1 MTDYNNIMREVSLIY
16 NEKSKN
22 NQFDLLFGVSSDTID
37 LIKFQL
43 NKLIVT
49 NLSTKKINKSVELID
64 SDIETLADLLN
75 YLETKST
82 GKDIDVGIVQKY
94 ARSKSNGNKDIYN
107 FILQIASKSVPL
119 RIGIPTVNK
128 FLGELGLELIPDF
141 SVQLANNVD
150 KLKQKDIDNLND
162 IFVTEKLDGVRAI
175 AQYIPN
181 EHSFKLFSRSGKEFV
196 GFNEIIKE
204 FNTYLDEAFVYDGEL
219 LSENQEDKAEDTF
232 RTTMKIVGSKQENK
246 TGIVFNVFDVIPIN
260 DFLKGGT
267 NEPYTIRREW
277 LDNTVGGLY
286 VHVKAVPVLMHTNN
300 FKDVKNK
307 FNELVSNGAEG
318 VMINKGN
325 APYLTKRNNGILKY
339 KQVYDS
345 EGIVKGVF
353 EGSGEAAGKLGGII
367 VNYKETTVRIGT
379 GFTDQQRTEYW
390 NNPDLII
397 GKLAQYRYTSVF
409 HNQNNDEVSL
419 RFARFI
425 SLREDK
431 NEESFDN

>member
-1 MTDYNNIMREVSLIY
+1 MTDYNNIMKEVGLIY
-16 NEKSKN
+16 GEKSKN
-22 NQFDLLFGVSSDTID
+22 NQFDLLFGISSDTID

-49 NLSTKKINKSVELID
+49 NLSTKKISKSVELVD
-64 SDIETLADLLN
+64 SDIKSLADLLN
-75 YLETKST
+75 YLETQST
-82 GKDIDVGIVQKY
+82 GKDIDIGIVQKY
-94 ARSKSNGNKDIYN
+94 ARSESNGNEDIYN

-128 FLGELGLELIPDF
+128 FFDEMGFELIPDF

-150 KLKQKDIDNLND
+150 KLKQKDIDNLDD

-175 AQYIPN
+175 AQYIPSKY
-181 EHSFKLFSRSGKEFV
+181 SFKLFSRSGKEFV
-196 GFNEIIKE
+196 GFNEIISE
-204 FNTYLDEAFVYDGEL
+204 LNNYLDESFIYDGEL
-219 LSENQEDKAEDTF
+219 LAENQEDKAEDTF
-232 RTTMKIVGSKQENK
+232 RNTMKIVGTKQENK
-246 TGIVFNVFDVIPIN
+246 RGIVFNVFDMIPID

-267 NEPYTIRREW
+267 NEPYNIRREW
-277 LDNTVGGLY
+277 LDNIVGELY
-286 VHVKAVPVLMHTNN
+286 NYIKAVPVLMHTNN
-300 FKDVKNK
+300 FKDVENE

-318 VMINKGN
+318 LMINKGS

-345 EGIVKGVF
+345 EGIVQGVF
-353 EGSGEAAGKLGGII
+353 EGSGEATGKLGGII

-379 GFTDQQRTEYW
+379 GFTDQQRNEYW

-397 GKLAQYRYTSVF
+397 GKLAQYRYTSVS

>member
-1 MTDYNNIMREVSLIY
+1 MTDYNNIMKEVSLIY
-16 NEKSKN
+16 GEKSKN
-22 NQFDLLFGVSSDTID
+22 NQFDLLFGISSDTID

-49 NLSTKKINKSVELID
+49 NLSKKKISKSVELVD
-64 SDIETLADLLN
+64 SDIKSLIDLLN
-75 YLETKST
+75 YLETQST
-82 GKDIDVGIVQKY
+82 GKDIDIGIVQKY
-94 ARSKSNGNKDIYN
+94 ARRESNGNEDIYN
-107 FILQIASKSVPL
+107 FILQIASKSIPL
-119 RIGIPTVNK
+119 RVGIPTVNK
-128 FLGELGLELIPDF
+128 FFDEMGFELIPDF

-150 KLKQKDIDNLND
+150 KLKQKDIDNLDD

-175 AQYIPN
+175 AQYIVSD
-181 EHSFKLFSRSGKEFV
+181 HSFKLFSRSGKEFI
-196 GFNEIIKE
+196 GFDEIIEE
-204 FNTYLDEAFVYDGEL
+204 FNNNLDETYVYDGEL
-219 LSENQEDKAEDTF
+219 LAENQANKAEDTF
-232 RTTMKIVGSKQENK
+232 RLTMKIVGAKQQNK
-246 TGIVFNVFDVIPIN
+246 TGVVFNVFDMVPID

-267 NEPYTIRREW
+267 DYKYVIRRMW
-277 LDNTVGGLY
+277 IDDLIGNNYL
-286 VHVKAVPVLMHTNN
+286 HIKPVPVLMRTNH
-300 FKDVKNK
+300 FKDIKNE

-318 VMINKGN
+318 VMLNKGN

-345 EGIVKGVF
+345 EGIVQGVF
-353 EGSGEAAGKLGGII
+353 EGSGEATGKLGGII

-397 GKLAQYRYTSVF
+397 GKLAQYRYTSVS